1 MNCFSSGQLQRP
13 QPLLKM
19 KSRPG
24 RTAEAPVAAGVGCRS
39 PGAAAAA
46 AAADAVD
53 GGRGCSFPDI
63 GNHCRGRCVSDPLR
77 SSLQS
82 LLIN

>member
-19 KSRPG
+19 QTRPE
-24 RTAEAPVAAGVGCRS
+24 RRAEAPVAAGVGGCS
-39 PGAAAAA
+39 PGAAA
-46 AAADAVD
+46 DAV

-63 GNHCRGRCVSDPLR
+63 GNHCRGWWVSDPLR
-77 SSLQS
+77 GNLQS